1 MTILII
7 KSFLNHV
14 IIFENGV
21 SFLFSLLCFLMRLN
35 LFFLCVYR
43 LYSHLE
49 LYVWF
54 QISVLPLSECA
65 TSPSPQ
71 QIPQNKCNM
80 QLKIFWEEG

>member
-1 MTILII
+1 MESHSCL
-7 KSFLNHV
+7 V
-14 IIFENGV
+14 Y
-21 SFLFSLLCFLMRLN
+21 FSLLAYEVKP
-35 LFFLCVYR
+35 FFLCVNR

-54 QISVLPLSECA
+54 QISVLPLTECA

-71 QIPQNKCNM
+71 QITQNKCNR